1 VNTIVADDTNTLP
14 YVLGGTSYT
23 PVFRYAY
30 RETDGSVQWTDNRD
44 SSLVLASI
52 VGVRVRLIIDKNM
65 ARLPN
70 PVDIT
75 TTIRFR
81 NASSD

>member
-1 VNTIVADDTNTLP
+1 M
-14 YVLGGTSYT
+14 
-23 PVFRYAY
+23 FRYAY
-30 RETDGSVQWTDNRD
+30 IDAYGDVQWTDNAD
-44 SSLVLASI
+44 SSLVLASV

-75 TTIRFR
+75 TTVRFR